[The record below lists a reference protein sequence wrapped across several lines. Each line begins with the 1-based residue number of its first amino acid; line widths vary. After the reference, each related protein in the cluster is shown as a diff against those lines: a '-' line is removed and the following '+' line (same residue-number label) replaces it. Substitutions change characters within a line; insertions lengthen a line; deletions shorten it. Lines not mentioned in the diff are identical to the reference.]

1 MFSQGMRREGAWGE
15 QVRERSRQAFG
26 HEYLKPGCEW
36 LKQLAP
42 LTEKS
47 RGGLQAQL
55 DPGPPIMSAY
65 LLSADRVCLLCLLSL
80 SAQVS
85 YSLRRLTGLEAQ
97 NLYVGPQTITAAPSL
112 PGLFGNSALSPHPTK
127 GGYAVT
133 DFLTY
138 NCLTVSMDAYLGPS
152 SSCP

>member
-1 MFSQGMRREGAWGE
+1 MFPQGMRTEADWGK
-15 QVRERSRQAFG
+15 QVRECSRQAFG

-42 LTEKS
+42 ITEKF
-47 RGGLQAQL
+47 RGGLQAQM
-55 DPGPPIMSAY
+55 DPGAPIMSTC
-65 LLSADRVCLLCLLSL
+65 LLSADRVCLLYLLSL
-80 SAQVS
+80 FAQVS
-85 YSLRRLTGLEAQ
+85 YSIRRLTGLEVQ

-112 PGLFGNSALSPHPTK
+112 PGLFGNSTPSPHPTK

-138 NCLTVSMDAYLGPS
+138 NCLTVSMDVHLGPS